1 MKIRVISPFCDKFHT
16 NTLYTEGMVLDFD
29 EERAN
34 DVIRRK
40 LGVPFVE
47 EKVEEPVKTEEETD
61 GKDNTTADENG
72 GKECADNTDGKTA
85 DSDPEP
91 VNEDEAEDPAPA
103 NEETHANEETADPEV
118 ETPAEDAAANEDK
131 KDEAPADPEPANEPA
146 NEPAPK
152 ADDEVAAE
160 DSKPRRGRKPA
171 AK

>member
-1 MKIRVISPFCDKFHT
+1 MKICVISPFCDKFHT

-40 LGVPFVE
+40 LGVPFE
-47 EKVEEPVKTEEETD
+47 EKVAEPAKTEDETD
-61 GKDNTTADENG
+61 GKDNTSADENG
-72 GKECADNTDGKTA
+72 GKEGADNTDGKTA
-85 DSDPEP
+85 DAAPAK
-91 VNEDEAEDPAPA
+91 EDEVEDTATA

-131 KDEAPADPEPANEPA
+131 KDEAPANPEPANEPA

-152 ADDEVAAE
+152 AEDEVVAE